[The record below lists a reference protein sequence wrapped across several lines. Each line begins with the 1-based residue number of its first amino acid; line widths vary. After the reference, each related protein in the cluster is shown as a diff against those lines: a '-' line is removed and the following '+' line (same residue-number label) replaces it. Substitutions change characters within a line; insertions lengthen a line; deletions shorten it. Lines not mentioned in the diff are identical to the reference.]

1 MLGLYDSADRLP
13 GGSLNYYP
21 RRKSKATVSQIVAD
35 DRLWLALSILF
46 VIIPWAPY
54 HLKYLPHLNY
64 LRDDIKQMQAD
75 QKRWLSDLEKTTK
88 KVQSINLEASKLEV
102 ENNALIFDL
111 REHGDNI
118 DTNTNIYR
126 EGEELEELF
135 LKRID
140 NMQDYIQ
147 KHSKKAVEEK

>member
-1 MLGLYDSADRLP
+1 MLGLYESSDTLP
-13 GGSLNYYP
+13 GGSPSYP
-21 RRKSKATVSQIVAD
+21 RRKSTTSASQIMMD

-46 VIIPWAPY
+46 VLVPWAPY
-54 HLKYLPHLNY
+54 HMKHLPHLNY
-64 LRDDIKQMQAD
+64 IRDDIAKMQAD

-88 KVQSINLEASKLEV
+88 KVQTISMEASKLEE

-118 DTNTNIYR
+118 DTTTNKYR
-126 EGEELEELF
+126 EGEEHEELL

-147 KHSKKAVEEK
+147 RYSKKAVEEK